1 MKQWLIAAVVAAS
14 LAACGDADP
23 PADRTAPE
31 AGAATET
38 TPPPSGPTIDAP
50 LQEAEVGA
58 TVTHVGST
66 SHNPMNGLMTIR
78 FNVAN
83 TGTATLV
90 SKGTHPVRLGVQLVR
105 LADGAPELVNMDFV
119 RVELPAIAPGE
130 SVEVAAQ
137 VPAEAALGHGF
148 KVLPVQEGVAW
159 FDHFGQQA
167 LVVGPVE
174 QCADGTIGICAQ

>member
-1 MKQWLIAAVVAAS
+1 MKQLLIAAVVAAS

-23 PADRTAPE
+23 PADRAAPDAGVAAETASP
-31 AGAATET
+31 A
-38 TPPPSGPTIDAP
+38 SGPTIDAP

-66 SHNPMNGLMTIR
+66 SYNPANGLMTIR

-83 TGTATLV
+83 TGTTTLV
-90 SKGTHPVRLGVQLVR
+90 SAGDHPVRLGVQLVR
-105 LADGAPELVNMDFV
+105 IADGATELVNMDFV

-130 SVEVAAQ
+130 AVEVEAQ
-137 VPAEAALGHGF
+137 VPADLALGNGL

-159 FDHFGQQA
+159 FDHFGVDA
-167 LVVGPVE
+167 LVIGPVE
-174 QCADGTIGICAQ
+174 QCADRTIGVCAE